1 MNNVCGSY
9 TQYCMIHMNAF
20 EISLSLPASLF
31 LALSY
36 PYVHETNVVRLFH
49 VVFDEA
55 SDSRAELGPVMAVW
69 GGLEQLYHG
78 HRFTLAEEKRKRGE
92 IFTNRQGFL
101 WSTCLRLP
109 MTV

>member
-1 MNNVCGSY
+1 
-9 TQYCMIHMNAF
+9 MIHMNAF
-20 EISLSLPASLF
+20 EH
-31 LALSY
+31 ALSY